1 MSLLRSLARHPI
13 IPVIIVDALED
24 AVPLGQ
30 ALVEGGL
37 PVLEVTLRTPV
48 ALQAIERMADEI
60 EGAIVGAGTL
70 RHSDDVHAAKAA
82 GATFGVSPGSPASL
96 LQAAQDA
103 GLPLLPGVASATE
116 AMNANNLGY
125 QFLKFFPAESSG
137 GAKAIAALASPLA
150 GLVFCPT
157 GGVSPSNLADYM
169 ACPNVVCAGG
179 SWMLPKDLIAA
190 KNWSKIRDLA
200 AEARAAALAAGW
212 QDKSALIDA

>member
-1 MSLLRSLARHPI
+1 MTVLRSIARHPI
-13 IPVIIVDALED
+13 IPVIMIERLEE

-30 ALVEGGL
+30 ALVDGGL

-48 ALQAIERMADEI
+48 ALEAIRAMAQDVK
-60 EGAIVGAGTL
+60 GAIVGAGTL
-70 RHSDDVHAAKAA
+70 RHSDDVHAALEA
-82 GATFGVSPGSPASL
+82 GATFGVSPGSPATL

-125 QFLKFFPAESSG
+125 QFLKFFPAEASG
-137 GAKAIAALASPLA
+137 GAKAIKALASPLA

-157 GGVSPSNLADYM
+157 GGVSLSNLADYM

-179 SWMLPKDLIAA
+179 SWMLPQDLIADQ
-190 KNWSKIRDLA
+190 NWNKIRELA
-200 AEARAAALAAGW
+200 AEAKSAALAAGW
-212 QDKSALIDA
+212 QDKSVEIDA

>member
-1 MSLLRSLARHPI
+1 MSLLRSIARHPI
-13 IPVIIVDALED
+13 IPVIIVEQIED

-30 ALVEGGL
+30 ALVDGGL

-48 ALQAIERMADEI
+48 ALEAIKRMAAEI
-60 EGAIVGAGTL
+60 DGAIVGAGTL
-70 RHSDDVHAAKAA
+70 RHSDDIQAAKAA
-82 GATFGVSPGSPASL
+82 GATFGVSPGSPATL

-125 QFLKFFPAESSG
+125 QFLKFFPAEASG

-157 GGVSPSNLADYM
+157 GGVGLGNLSDYLS
-169 ACPNVVCAGG
+169 CPNVVCAGG

-190 KNWSKIRDLA
+190 KNWTKIRDLA
-200 AEARAAALAAGW
+200 ADAKAAALAAGW
-212 QDKSALIDA
+212 QDKSALIEA